1 MKMTKMVPRA
11 KSEKIFATK
20 SFLAS
25 EVTFTADQYVEKIQ
39 ELLQYLIPEIKWA
52 QEPNGMVTI
61 HYCEKLE
68 REGYTLKIQDGK
80 IEITYSDYSGVRNAF
95 ASLANMI
102 RDDFSVYECDI
113 HDYPKCSYRGIMLDI
128 GRDVENPDKLK
139 EDLILAA
146 KSKMNYLH
154 LNMHDDKGSG
164 IRLKSLP
171 ECCYVQNAYSYEQVA
186 QLVEWCDVLALEI
199 IPGFDLPAHQPS
211 LAAVFD
217 EMVCVTGKEVP
228 SKWCACAGS
237 EKTYEVYEAVIEEL
251 TQLFPGK
258 YFHVGGDELYI
269 EDAPQRNLFCEWE
282 NCSRCKEYMLKNNIS
297 DRVDMYYHLMTRVH
311 DMLQKRGKTMIM
323 WSDQVDTNR
332 EVKLPRD
339 IIFEFWRVAGVG
351 RGPREN
357 CSLNHQL
364 QLGYQ
369 IINADYPNTYIDDE
383 RQMNSTRIQ
392 NWNIQEEPYCD
403 EEWKDNI
410 WGSELCVWNYP
421 VKRRAYHAWV
431 LPSAM
436 VLMGDKLWNH
446 DCLPYSDEY
455 EAALTRTILGIK
467 TPEGFNVFKAIGDVL
482 PPRSDLKIYKD
493 KVTISEEERNEI
505 LDTLDALRG
514 NIRADVYK
522 QCIEEGNAN
531 VQD

>member
-1 MKMTKMVPRA
+1 MEKIKMVPRA
-11 KSEKIFATK
+11 KAEKIFDK
-20 SFLAS
+20 RLFLTS
-25 EVTFTADQYVEKIQ
+25 GMEFTADRYAEKTKK
-39 ELLQYLIPEIKWA
+39 LLQYLIPEIEWVQGQNA
-52 QEPNGMVTI
+52 AFSI
-61 HYCEKLE
+61 RYCETME
-68 REGYTLKIQDGK
+68 AEGYTLNIRDGK
-80 IEITYSDYSGVRNAF
+80 IEVLYSDYAGIRNAI
-95 ASLANMI
+95 ASLANLI
-102 RDDFSVYECDI
+102 REDLSVNECEI
-113 HDYPKCSYRGIMLDI
+113 HDYPKCSYRGIMLDM
-128 GRDVENPDKLK
+128 GRDVEGTEKLE

-154 LNMHDDKGSG
+154 FNLHDDEGSG
-164 IRLKSLP
+164 IRLKCLP
-171 ECCYVQNAYSYEQVA
+171 ECCYVKDAYSYEQVA
-186 QLVEWCDVLALEI
+186 WLAELCDILGLEI

-211 LAAVFD
+211 LAAVFE

-269 EDAPQRNLFCEWE
+269 EDAPKRNLFCEWE
-282 NCSRCKEYMLKNNIS
+282 SCSRCKKYMLKNHIS
-297 DRVDMYYHLMTRVH
+297 DRVDMYYHLMTRVYE
-311 DMLQKRGKTMIM
+311 MLKKRGKTMIL

-339 IIFEFWRVAGVG
+339 MIFEFWRVAGEG

-357 CSLNHQL
+357 CSMNHQL
-364 QLGYQ
+364 QLGYKV
-369 IINADYPNTYIDDE
+369 INADFPNTYIDNE
-383 RQMNSTRIQ
+383 RQMNSERIKS
-392 NWNIQEEPYCD
+392 WNIQEEPYC
-403 EEWKDNI
+403 EEALKDNI

-431 LPSAM
+431 LPSAT

-446 DCLPYSDEY
+446 DILPYSEDY
-455 EAALTRTILGIK
+455 EAAVTRTILGRK
-467 TPEGFNVFKAIGDVL
+467 SPEGFNVFKAIGDVL

-493 KVTISEEERNEI
+493 KVTISEAERNEI
-505 LDTLDALRG
+505 LNTLEALGG
-514 NIRADVYK
+514 NSRAEVYK
-522 QCIEEGNAN
+522 MCIEEGNAN